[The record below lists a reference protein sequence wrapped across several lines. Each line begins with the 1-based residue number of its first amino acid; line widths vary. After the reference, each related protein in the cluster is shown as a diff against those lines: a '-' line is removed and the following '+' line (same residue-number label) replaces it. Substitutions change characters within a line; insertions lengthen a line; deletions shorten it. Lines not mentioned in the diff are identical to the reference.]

1 MSPSDKW
8 QWCIHKIIVQQAVA
22 RTTKMLIK
30 KGLWKPSVVPDKE
43 VHEDVV
49 EINVNNLDVHLE
61 TKEEEVK
68 KKVMPEGEGVVGR
81 DWDEWL
87 EKEEV
92 LLKEKL
98 VEGKISEETYERRRV
113 LLEKRWSNN
122 I

>member
-1 MSPSDKW
+1 MLPSDKW

-30 KGLWKPSVVPDKE
+30 KGLWEASIVPDKK

-49 EINVNNLDVHLE
+49 EINVHLE
-61 TKEEEVK
+61 TKEEVK
-68 KKVMPEGEGVVGR
+68 KSVMPEGEVVVGR

-92 LLKEKL
+92 LLKGKL

>member
-22 RTTKMLIK
+22 RTTKMLIT
-30 KGLWKPSVVPDKE
+30 KGLWEPSVVPEE

-68 KKVMPEGEGVVGR
+68 KNVMPEGEVAVGR

-92 LLKEKL
+92 LLKGKL

>member
-1 MSPSDKW
+1 M
-8 QWCIHKIIVQQAVA
+8 
-22 RTTKMLIK
+22 
-30 KGLWKPSVVPDKE
+30 
-43 VHEDVV
+43 
-49 EINVNNLDVHLE
+49 NNLDLHLE

-68 KKVMPEGEGVVGR
+68 KMVPEGEGEVGR

-92 LLKEKL
+92 LLKGKL

>member
-61 TKEEEVK
+61 TKEGVK
-68 KKVMPEGEGVVGR
+68 KVVPEVEVVVGR

-87 EKEEV
+87 ETEEV

>member
-1 MSPSDKW
+1 M
-8 QWCIHKIIVQQAVA
+8 
-22 RTTKMLIK
+22 
-30 KGLWKPSVVPDKE
+30 VVLYNK
-43 VHEDVV
+43 
-49 EINVNNLDVHLE
+49 
-61 TKEEEVK
+61 
-68 KKVMPEGEGVVGR
+68 GR

-92 LLKEKL
+92 LLKGKL

>member
-1 MSPSDKW
+1 
-8 QWCIHKIIVQQAVA
+8 
-22 RTTKMLIK
+22 
-30 KGLWKPSVVPDKE
+30 
-43 VHEDVV
+43 
-49 EINVNNLDVHLE
+49 VNNLDLHLE

-68 KKVMPEGEGVVGR
+68 KMVPEGEGEVGR

-92 LLKEKL
+92 LLKGKL